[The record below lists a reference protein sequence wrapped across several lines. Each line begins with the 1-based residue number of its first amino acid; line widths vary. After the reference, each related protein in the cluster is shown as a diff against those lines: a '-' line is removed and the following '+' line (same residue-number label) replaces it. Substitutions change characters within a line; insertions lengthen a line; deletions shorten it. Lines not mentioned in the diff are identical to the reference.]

1 MIIFHLQKT
10 IKYKYVLKV
19 KGKISKREKLNK
31 LYLHFSGEV
40 IGRWGYLNYHNGGMR
55 IVNHSIEIGV

>member
-1 MIIFHLQKT
+1 MIIFHPQKT

-40 IGRWGYLNYHNGGMR
+40 IGRWGYLNYHNG
-55 IVNHSIEIGV
+55 E